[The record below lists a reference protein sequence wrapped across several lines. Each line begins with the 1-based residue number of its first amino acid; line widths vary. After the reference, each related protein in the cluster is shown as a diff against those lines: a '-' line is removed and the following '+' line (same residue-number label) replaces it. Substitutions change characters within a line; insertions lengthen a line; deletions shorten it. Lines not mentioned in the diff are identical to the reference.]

1 MAVSVRLVVIGVGNT
16 FRRDDGVG
24 PAVVDLLRER
34 AARGGLPAGVRLV
47 CCDGEPG
54 RLMALWEGAELAV
67 IVDAARARPG
77 HPGRIHRLEPDGCP
91 VRRAGAAS
99 GHGLGPAEAVALA
112 RALGAMPGR
121 LVVYAVEGAD
131 GSLGTGLS
139 PAVAAAVDPLAEQI
153 TEELVRHSPPQDDAP
168 AAGPHAMLER

>member
-1 MAVSVRLVVIGVGNT
+1 MTVSVRLVVIGVGNA

-24 PAVVDLLRER
+24 PAVVDRLRER
-34 AARGGLPAGVRLV
+34 AARSGLPAGVRLV
-47 CCDGEPG
+47 CCNGEPG
-54 RLMALWEGAELAV
+54 RLIALWEGAELAV

-91 VRRAGAAS
+91 VRRTGVAS

-131 GSLGTGLS
+131 GALGTGLS
-139 PAVAAAVDPLAEQI
+139 PAVAAAVEPLAERI
-153 TEELVRHSPPQDDAP
+153 AEELVRHGPLHNGAP
-168 AAGPHAMLER
+168 AAGPHPMLER